1 MHELSVCT
9 ALLEQVERVARDQ
22 GMASVT
28 AIVLKIGPLSGVEP
42 ELLRSAYPIASAGTV
57 AEHAELVIESA
68 IVKVRC
74 IRCDAESVVAPNRLR
89 CASCGDFRTR
99 LLEGDE
105 LVLQRVELAGSGP
118 APDALAGAAPTATR

>member
-22 GMASVT
+22 GMATVT

-42 ELLRSAYPIASAGTV
+42 ELLRNAYPVAAAGTV
-57 AEHAELVIESA
+57 AEHAELVIESS

-74 IRCDAESVVAPNRLR
+74 TRCDTESVVAPNRLR

-105 LVLQRVELAGSGP
+105 LVLQSVELAE
-118 APDALAGAAPTATR
+118 APSADDARVGTASTATR